1 MKRGIMKI
9 ITLTLIAAALG
20 FAQSAP
26 NPSGATAKPSTT
38 AQKPSKTTAQKP
50 KTQPRQATAAQKAN
64 PPVTTIPDGAKLVE
78 PNLYRYTDPAGKT
91 WMYRQTPF
99 GISRWEDS
107 PAAATTAAP
116 PVDASEPVAVTD
128 LGDSVR
134 FEKKTAFG
142 ASKWVRKKSELTDEE
157 KALLAKQ
164 QSKAPAQSETA
175 PEKQ

>member
-9 ITLTLIAAALG
+9 ITLTLVAAALG

-26 NPSGATAKPSTT
+26 NPSGPVAKPSKTT
-38 AQKPSKTTAQKP
+38 ESKTTAQKP
-50 KTQPRQATAAQKAN
+50 KTQVPRQATAAQKAN
-64 PPVTTIPDGAKLVE
+64 PPVTAIPDGAKLVE

-107 PAAATTAAP
+107 PAATTAPAP
-116 PVDASEPVAVTD
+116 TVDEGEPVAVTD

-164 QSKAPAQSETA
+164 QSQAPARSETT

>member
-1 MKRGIMKI
+1 MKT
-9 ITLTLIAAALG
+9 ITLTLIAAAIG

-26 NPSGATAKPSTT
+26 NPSPTAAKPSQTT
-38 AQKPSKTTAQKP
+38 SQKP
-50 KTQPRQATAAQKAN
+50 KTQLPRKATAAQKAN
-64 PPVTTIPDGAKLVE
+64 PPVTAIPDGAKLVE
-78 PNLYRYTDPAGKT
+78 PNLYRYTDSAGKT

-99 GISRWEDS
+99 GISRSEDT
-107 PAAATTAAP
+107 PTAATAPP
-116 PVDASEPVAVTD
+116 PVDAGEPVAITD

-157 KALLAKQ
+157 KALVASRQGKP
-164 QSKAPAQSETA
+164 APARSEN